1 MKEGQKMADKN
12 GVINNIIIE
21 SRRNLSVLGVEDLDS
36 FDERGAIVYTNMG
49 ILEVKGANIHLN
61 KLDLEAE
68 EVILE
73 GEFDSLA
80 YVDETASKK
89 KGFFAKLMGNE

>member
-1 MKEGQKMADKN
+1 MAEKN
-12 GVINNIIIE
+12 GINNIILE
-21 SRRNLSVLGVEDLDS
+21 SRKKLSVLGVEDLDS

-49 ILEVKGANIHLN
+49 ILEVKGMNIHLN

-68 EVILE
+68 EVVLE

-89 KGFFAKLMGNE
+89 KGFFAKLMGTE